1 LSPKVI
7 LALVV
12 FGAIF
17 TSPAF
22 AQTTTVEINGNEYH
36 IEYTSTGIEIK
47 SVSADEG
54 GWTALIFDVSVIDST
69 GNMEISFDRSFFD
82 AKFQGEDDSFF
93 VLADGEEV
101 SFNETKDDSIRTLS
115 FSLSQDTE
123 ELEIIGTILAG
134 QSNFLE
140 QEKEAAAIA
149 QAEAEAEAEAAAKA
163 EAEAAAKA
171 EAEAAAK
178 AEAEAAAKLEK
189 LIESCGE
196 GTIFQ
201 DGICV
206 VLEKESIDTN
216 PLIYSITIAF
226 GIGIAAMLILWAIG
240 KAGRRNHKEL
250 TDDESDDS

>member
-1 LSPKVI
+1 MSPKVI

-171 EAEAAAK
+171 EAA
-178 AEAEAAAKLEK
+178 AAAKLEK

>member
-1 LSPKVI
+1 M
-7 LALVV
+7 ALVV

-17 TSPAF
+17 TLPAF
-22 AQTTTVEINGNEYH
+22 AETATLEINGNEYS
-36 IEYTSTGIEIK
+36 IDYTSTDIEVK

-54 GWTALIFDVSVIDST
+54 GWAALIFDISVIDST
-69 GNMEISFDRSFFD
+69 GNMEISFDRGFFD

-115 FSLSQDTE
+115 FSLSEGTE

-149 QAEAEAEAEAAAKA
+149 QAEAEAAAKA

-201 DGICV
+201 DGTCV
-206 VLEKESIDTN
+206 LLEKESIDTN

-240 KAGRRNHKEL
+240 KAGSRNHKEL
-250 TDDESDDS
+250 TDDASDDS

>member
-1 LSPKVI
+1 M
-7 LALVV
+7 VV

-178 AEAEAAAKLEK
+178 LEK